1 MKYYTFRVLFAD
13 GFYYYARRTSRSR
26 LSPECDGYYGTPI
39 THKDKWNTTVHC
51 KDEIVEYATFEEMA
65 LAEISLIRPCLND
78 PMCLNECCGGL
89 LSLDKITQ
97 IGKDNVRL
105 KRGWFAIDTE
115 EKKRIGSRS
124 GSRCRDEGLGIFK
137 MTPEERKE
145 LGRRNG
151 ERCKSSG
158 TGVCGLSPSR
168 RVEIGN
174 KVVEEGLGVHSLT
187 REQLQDNARKASKQ
201 KWVNTYPGF
210 EPYVSTAAGLSHWQ
224 KARGIPTHYREK
236 LEVK

>member
-13 GFYYYARRTSRSR
+13 GFYYYARKTSRSA
-26 LSPECDGYYGTPI
+26 LPPECDGYYGTPI
-39 THKDKWNTTVHC
+39 THKEKWLTTIHC
-51 KDEIVEYATFEEMA
+51 KDEIVEYLTFEEMA

-97 IGKDNVRL
+97 IGIDNVRL
-105 KRGWFAIDTE
+105 KRGWFAISSE
-115 EKKRIGSRS
+115 ERRQIGSRV
-124 GSRCRDEGLGIFK
+124 GSRLRDEGVGIFG
-137 MTPEERKE
+137 MTAEEKKE

-168 RVEIGN
+168 RREIAN
-174 KVVEEGLGVHSLT
+174 KVAEDRLGIHSLT
-187 REQLQDNARKASKQ
+187 KEQRQANAKKASEQ
-201 KWVNTYPGF
+201 KWVSTHPDF
-210 EPYVSTAAGLSHWQ
+210 DPYVSSAAGLSHWQ

-236 LEVK
+236 LEIK